1 MNKFR
6 IIAGLLLCLA
16 PALVSASSTEPKE
29 EIKEVSA
36 QMSEKEAQNRLIAL
50 VWLLCA
56 QEDKTKKA
64 AAINEA
70 QKIYQDLTN
79 ESLKKQLKLIVQ
91 AFPTNA
97 LELLKKYLAN
107 SFSIKLFEDSDDY
120 IVSTSSVIRE
130 LLEAGCDPMIL
141 LNNSYF
147 FTKAYPSEDS
157 IKNRSYGSSYWGD
170 SEPSD
175 NNVKR
180 HLELFAKHRPIV
192 IQALSNSVK
201 ILLPTIIKTSD
212 ENKFVEIRNHLS
224 RINFTEEE
232 CQNFLK
238 IPTTSEMI
246 KRWLPY
252 VIPTQEN
259 KKQWELTEKWRNLTD
274 INNIKTTREFWGKNK
289 ESKGFNALFEQ
300 LKQCVEEGLNLNQIL
315 ALTWGVLEETPLTLA
330 IQNQYLTDEDRLVLI
345 QYLLDKGA
353 RLDYV
358 SPFAISSQLHTVA
371 CVCSREIFKFLLKK
385 GAQLDKDAKKRAEQ
399 RYGKGCCEKMLKEP
413 LMSATEKIPAKMH
426 LLTLLH
432 YKQKLESEKTK
443 PQFNFDPN
451 ELKNNSVPK
460 KLAPFYEKMTE
471 IKIDNE
477 LKAWVET
484 YPDAAESILNND
496 PKWDGTYCPFQDKG
510 NSYNITIKH
519 RALFTWLLQAGTS
532 PFALLNHPNL
542 WEHLTNLKYNHTL
555 STLATLTDKSLYT
568 HLLKAI
574 KENDLELAKKALKH
588 YPHRIYITRTQI
600 KFALLTVTSSTNPE
614 LIKLLKN
621 EPQKRRL
628 EAIDEVWQNLKYF
641 SANAKKNNKVY
652 ISNNPLVPQFKN
664 GSFVQVAHWCL
675 LNGLDPH
682 TSTRTRT
689 TPLGEIV
696 CCGLNFALGT
706 EPTEDEVIS
715 IIELLLKYKIDLNAK
730 GLDGRTALECA
741 IAANRYKV
749 CTFLVKNG
757 AQITDKAK
765 ILLQEHGRTEA
776 FEKIQPVGV
785 GTPRGHWYRNPWI
798 WTGIACGAGL
808 AAAWGVYTYMHKKPF
823 IPAAFTRTIL
833 QLKKRLAPRFSAA
846 LTHSRRPNGLL
857 RVSGES

>member
-371 CVCSREIFKFLLKK
+371 CVC
-385 GAQLDKDAKKRAEQ
+385 
-399 RYGKGCCEKMLKEP
+399 
-413 LMSATEKIPAKMH
+413 
-426 LLTLLH
+426 
-432 YKQKLESEKTK
+432 
-443 PQFNFDPN
+443 
-451 ELKNNSVPK
+451 
-460 KLAPFYEKMTE
+460 
-471 IKIDNE
+471 
-477 LKAWVET
+477 
-484 YPDAAESILNND
+484 
-496 PKWDGTYCPFQDKG
+496 
-510 NSYNITIKH
+510 
-519 RALFTWLLQAGTS
+519 
-532 PFALLNHPNL
+532 
-542 WEHLTNLKYNHTL
+542 
-555 STLATLTDKSLYT
+555 
-568 HLLKAI
+568 
-574 KENDLELAKKALKH
+574 
-588 YPHRIYITRTQI
+588 
-600 KFALLTVTSSTNPE
+600 
-614 LIKLLKN
+614 
-621 EPQKRRL
+621 
-628 EAIDEVWQNLKYF
+628 
-641 SANAKKNNKVY
+641 
-652 ISNNPLVPQFKN
+652 
-664 GSFVQVAHWCL
+664 
-675 LNGLDPH
+675 
-682 TSTRTRT
+682 
-689 TPLGEIV
+689 
-696 CCGLNFALGT
+696 
-706 EPTEDEVIS
+706 
-715 IIELLLKYKIDLNAK
+715 
-730 GLDGRTALECA
+730 
-741 IAANRYKV
+741 
-749 CTFLVKNG
+749 
-757 AQITDKAK
+757 
-765 ILLQEHGRTEA
+765 
-776 FEKIQPVGV
+776 
-785 GTPRGHWYRNPWI
+785 
-798 WTGIACGAGL
+798 
-808 AAAWGVYTYMHKKPF
+808 
-823 IPAAFTRTIL
+823 
-833 QLKKRLAPRFSAA
+833 
-846 LTHSRRPNGLL
+846 
-857 RVSGES
+857 